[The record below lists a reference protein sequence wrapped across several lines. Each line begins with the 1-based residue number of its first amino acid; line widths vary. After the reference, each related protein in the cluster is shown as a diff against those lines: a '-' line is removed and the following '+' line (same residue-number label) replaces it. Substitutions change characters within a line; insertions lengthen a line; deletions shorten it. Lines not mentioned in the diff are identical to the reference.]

1 MKKTKIEN
9 TRSSG
14 IILHI
19 SSLPDDY
26 GIGRMGKSA
35 YEFVDWLA
43 LAGQKIWQILPL
55 SPTSFG
61 DSPYQSFSVNAGNPY
76 FIDLELLTKEK
87 LLKKSD
93 YSRLD
98 WGKDKSEIDYEKIFK
113 NTFKVLKIAYKNF
126 IKNVSDKSDFE
137 AFKDNNKWVHSYG
150 LFMALKTEH
159 NGASWDMWEK
169 DLVFR
174 KEKAIKDAE
183 KRLCEEI
190 DFYAFLQYK
199 FYEQWENLKTY
210 ANNKGIK
217 ILGDIPIYVAYDS
230 VEVWEQPELFYLDED
245 KKPVEVAGCP
255 PDCFSPT
262 GQLWG
267 NPLYNWEYHKETG
280 YKFWI
285 DRISAA
291 SKLYDTIRIDHFRG
305 FDSYYSIPYGN
316 KDAVIGKWNKGVGI
330 ELFKMVNNALGKI
343 DIIAE
348 DLGFITKSVERL
360 LKKSGYPGMK
370 VLEFGFEPNGKSGYL
385 PHNFK
390 NTNCVCYTGTHD
402 NDTAY
407 GWAMSLKGDELKYA
421 KEYLGVKNKKA
432 ISEALVKLAWSSI
445 ADRAIAQMQDIL
457 GLGSEARMNI
467 PSTLGTNWKFRTNKD
482 MFTEELAV
490 KLKNLTGI
498 YNRI

>member
-1 MKKTKIEN
+1 MKKNKTEN

-19 SSLPDDY
+19 SSLPNDY
-26 GIGRMGKSA
+26 GIGRMGKAA
-35 YEFVDWLA
+35 YEFVDWLS

-98 WGKDKSEIDYEKIFK
+98 WGESDKEIDYEKIFK
-113 NTFKVLKIAYKNF
+113 NTFRVLKIAYKNF
-126 IKNVSDKSDFE
+126 IKTVSDKSDFE
-137 AFKDNNKWVHSYG
+137 NFKENNKWVYSYG

-159 NGASWDMWEK
+159 KGASWDMWEK

-210 ANNKGIK
+210 ANDKGIK

-230 VEVWEQPELFYLDED
+230 VEVWEQPELFYLDEE

-267 NPLYNWEYHKETG
+267 NPLYDWEYHQKTG

-330 ELFKMVNNALGKI
+330 ELFKTVNNALGKI

-370 VLEFGFEPNGKSGYL
+370 VLEFGFEPDGKSGYL

-390 NTNCVCYTGTHD
+390 STNCVCYTGTHD
-402 NDTAY
+402 NDTAM

-432 ISEALVKLAWSSI
+432 ICEALVKLAWSSV

-467 PSTLGTNWKFRTNKD
+467 PSTLGTNWKFRTTKD

-490 KLKNLTGI
+490 KLKSLTEI